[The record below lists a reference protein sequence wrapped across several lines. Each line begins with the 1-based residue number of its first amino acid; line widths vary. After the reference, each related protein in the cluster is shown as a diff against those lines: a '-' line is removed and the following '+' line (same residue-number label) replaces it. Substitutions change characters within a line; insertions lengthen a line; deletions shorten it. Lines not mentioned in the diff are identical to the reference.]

1 MEKDDN
7 LNLTLF
13 IPIWKLAAK
22 KMNINSFNTFSKLIN
37 AASLFLFAIM
47 QKTKQTY
54 HEVISSYLLKCT
66 DKKLTE
72 IGDSLFHD

>member
-13 IPIWKLAAK
+13 VPIWKLAAK

-37 AASLFLFAIM
+37 AASLFLFALM

-54 HEVISSYLLKCT
+54 HEVISSYLLKGNVRI
-66 DKKLTE
+66 KN
-72 IGDSLFHD
+72 